1 MYNLVVELRDWAAAF
16 ATIALPVLALKWA
29 PEFAER
35 ITAAL
40 KQQKHRDILQEFR
53 EYLGKV
59 AEDVRAERDTFNEK
73 GFGVELQEGVFEKA
87 TARFEQLETNVR
99 FGILAY
105 RDAIP
110 CSGEPSIA
118 HFSRY
123 HKAEAMLE
131 TLRVWSTNQNG
142 EWLQNAG
149 RKVTQVVMWKHFEYF
164 SNEISKIEAA
174 LCLDVSASEKAL

>member
-1 MYNLVVELRDWAAAF
+1 MYNFIVELRDWAAAI
-16 ATIALPVLALKWA
+16 ANIALPVLALKWA

-35 ITAAL
+35 ITGAL

-53 EYLGKV
+53 AYLEVV
-59 AEDVRAERDTFNEK
+59 AKEVRAERDGFNEK
-73 GFGVELQEGVFEKA
+73 GFGMELEEGEVEKA
-87 TARFEQLETNVR
+87 TARFAQLETNVR

-110 CSGEPSIA
+110 FSGEPSIA

-131 TLRVWSTNQNG
+131 TLRVWSKSQKDKWI
-142 EWLQNAG
+142 EKAG
-149 RKVTQVVMWKHFEYF
+149 QKVTQAVMWRHFEYF
-164 SNEISKIEAA
+164 SNEISKIETA
-174 LCLDVSASEKAL
+174 LCFDGSASGKA